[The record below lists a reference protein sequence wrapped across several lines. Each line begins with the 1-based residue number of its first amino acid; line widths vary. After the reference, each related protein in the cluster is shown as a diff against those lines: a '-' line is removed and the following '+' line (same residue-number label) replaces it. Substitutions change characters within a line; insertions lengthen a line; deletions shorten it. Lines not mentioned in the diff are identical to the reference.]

1 MLQHTDNS
9 SVKSATRTLDILEF
23 VANAPAPQ
31 SLPEIAQALA
41 IPKSS
46 LSLLLTTLVQRDY
59 LRHIGPR
66 GGFGLG
72 PASHK
77 FADQV
82 GRARGAVG
90 QVIPYLRGINR
101 ELNETTGYFEWRD
114 GEMECVETQPCTQAL
129 SYTMRIG
136 ERSRPY
142 ASACGKVLLA
152 QLSEE
157 ELDAYLSSAP
167 LIAYTGNT
175 VIDREQL
182 LAEIREIRNTG
193 IARAF
198 GEYASGVIAIAVALP
213 RTGSTPGAIPGAINV
228 AVPESRYNP
237 ELDRAIVAQLQAAS
251 RALRSDASG
260 PI

>member
-1 MLQHTDNS
+1 MLKSTDNS

-23 VANAPAPQ
+23 VANAPSPQ
-31 SLPEIAQALA
+31 SLSEISQELA

-72 PASHK
+72 NASHK

-82 GRARGAVG
+82 GRARSV
-90 QVIPYLRGINR
+90 VSRVLPFLRGINR
-101 ELNETTGYFEWRD
+101 EINETTGYYEWRD
-114 GEMECVETQPCTQAL
+114 DEMECVETQPCTQQL

-142 ASACGKVLLA
+142 ASACGKALLA
-152 QLSEE
+152 QLSDA
-157 ELDAYLSSAP
+157 ELRGYLQSVK
-167 LIAYTGNT
+167 LIPYTGNT
-175 VIDREQL
+175 VVDQDKL
-182 LAEIREIRNTG
+182 LGEISDIRKTG

-198 GEYASGVIAIAVALP
+198 GEYVAGVVVIAVALP
-213 RTGSTPGAIPGAINV
+213 RNGGTPGAINI

-237 ELDRAIVAQLQAAS
+237 ELDRAIVARLQAAC
-251 RALRSDASG
+251 RALRSDDPSL
-260 PI
+260 P

>member
-1 MLQHTDNS
+1 MEQKLKNTDNS

-23 VANAPAPQ
+23 VANAPSPP
-31 SLPEIAQALA
+31 SLPEISQELA

-72 PASHK
+72 TASHR

-90 QVIPYLRGINR
+90 RVIPYLRGINR
-101 ELNETTGYFEWRD
+101 EINETTGYFEWRD
-114 GEMECVETQPCTQAL
+114 DEMECIETQACTQQLA
-129 SYTMRIG
+129 YTMRIG

-152 QLSEE
+152 QLGDE
-157 ELDAYLSSAP
+157 ELDDYLKSVA
-167 LIAYTGNT
+167 LIPYTGNT
-175 VIDREQL
+175 IVDPGKLRE
-182 LAEIREIRNTG
+182 EIRDIRRIG

-213 RTGSTPGAIPGAINV
+213 HNGATPAAINV
-228 AVPESRYNP
+228 AVPESRYSP
-237 ELDRAIVAQLQAAS
+237 ELDRAIVAQLQAAC
-251 RALRSDASG
+251 RALGSSADSPA
-260 PI
+260 